1 MTPIEEAIVKRLQQ
15 SGPCSLDDVVTH
27 LSSFSSGEI
36 FIALIGC
43 RGTDACC
50 FTNAGTQ
57 RISSHLARSLPIQ
70 APLYDE
76 GRSGSWRGNPTPE
89 V

>member
-1 MTPIEEAIVKRLQQ
+1 MMPIEEAIVKRLQQ
-15 SGPCSLDDVVTH
+15 SGPCSLDVVVTH

-36 FIALIGC
+36 FIAVD
-43 RGTDACC
+43 RMSRNDACC

-57 RISSHLARSLPIQ
+57 RISSHLARSLPVQ

-76 GRSGSWRGNPTPE
+76 GRSGSWRGSPTPE

>member
-50 FTNAGTQ
+50 FTNVGTQ
-57 RISSHLARSLPIQ
+57 HFSSHLARSFSMQ
-70 APLYDE
+70 VPLHDE
-76 GRSGSWRGNPTPE
+76 GRSGR
-89 V
+89 

>member
-36 FIALIGC
+36 FIAVDLMSRDGRVLLHQ
-43 RGTDACC
+43 RGYSTYQLALGSQ
-50 FTNAGTQ
+50 FSYA
-57 RISSHLARSLPIQ
+57 SSTL
-70 APLYDE
+70 
-76 GRSGSWRGNPTPE
+76 
-89 V
+89 